1 MGGNVSLFLTWVTFK
16 NVYLVFSSYSL
27 KQLLSSNY
35 ELFDSFEN
43 YSWKTGDQPNL
54 NKLTNIFLLHVQFV
68 FYQLIFN

>member
-43 YSWKTGDQPNL
+43 YSWRTGDQPNL
-54 NKLTNIFLLHVQFV
+54 NKLTNIFFFMSNLF
-68 FYQLIFN
+68 FTN